1 MTDDDAALLA
11 RLEPM
16 LEFLDAFPVGEE
28 PGEWRGGDRDAQG
41 VMQMP
46 WFERNETLDRFTSA
60 VAQGQWM
67 IVADWS
73 PWVEAASAAAEDPS
87 RFETATPEELAQA
100 LTVYIRADRF
110 SEGSLAGV
118 AKSGALTAIV
128 RRMAALAEEIRGRS

>member
-1 MTDDDAALLA
+1 MTDEDAALLA

-16 LEFLDAFPVGEE
+16 LVFLDAFPTAEE

-46 WFERNETLDRFTSA
+46 YFEPNETLNRFTRA
-60 VAQGQWM
+60 VGSNGWL

-73 PWVEAASAAAEDPS
+73 PWVEAASAGAKDPS
-87 RFETATPEELAQA
+87 RFVTATPEELAEA

-110 SEGSLAGV
+110 SEGTLASV
-118 AKSGALTAIV
+118 AKSGVLAAIV
-128 RRMAALAEEIRGRS
+128 RRMSVLAEEVRNRS